1 MQASRYLKYFQ
12 SPLEE
17 GKAKKKV
24 PFWKLTE
31 KERVEKYRKMKDLK
45 KPKIRVL
52 SGKQWQEQILI
63 AVTKYDQ
70 MMQNEAEEMTE
81 KPEWEL
87 YDYTH
92 FVHSNAFLYFDSG
105 KYQT

>member
-1 MQASRYLKYFQ
+1 MQKPQKRTVKTLQKQESKWKLMQASRYLKYFQ

-81 KPEWEL
+81 KPE
-87 YDYTH
+87 
-92 FVHSNAFLYFDSG
+92 
-105 KYQT
+105 